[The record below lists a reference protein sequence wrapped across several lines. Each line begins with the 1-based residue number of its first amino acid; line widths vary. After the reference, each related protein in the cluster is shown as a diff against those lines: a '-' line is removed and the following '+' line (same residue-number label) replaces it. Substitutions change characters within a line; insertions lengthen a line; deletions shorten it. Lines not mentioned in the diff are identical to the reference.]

1 MSKKKNNESMY
12 KNNRYYEEDQLEQN
26 DGSNE
31 ESNIDKEDEVLEETQ
46 EQDDSINKKEK
57 KVEKKEKEKIEKLQ
71 EKIEELEE
79 ENKKLKDTYLR
90 TLAETD
96 NFKKRIDDERI
107 RERKYSSQRLLEKL
121 VVYTDILDK
130 ACNAKY
136 DDPMMQNF
144 LLGFKM
150 ISDNF
155 QNILNEE
162 GVKKIKL
169 DKYFDPKFMQA
180 MEVDYDPEKEENEI
194 LQVLKE
200 GYMYKDRV
208 LVYALVKVNK
218 KPQEEKPKEANNESS
233 DEATIN
239 NEE

>member
-1 MSKKKNNESMY
+1 MSKKKHSESRY
-12 KNNRYYEEDQLEQN
+12 ENNRYFEEEKMSNETNEELVDEKVIDNPEEDKV
-26 DGSNE
+26 E
-31 ESNIDKEDEVLEETQ
+31 EIDST
-46 EQDDSINKKEK
+46 NKKEK
-57 KVEKKEKEKIEKLQ
+57 KKERKELEELKEKLS
-71 EKIEELEE
+71 ELEE

-90 TLAETD
+90 TLAETE

-121 VVYTDILDK
+121 VSFTDIFDK

-150 ISDNF
+150 ISDNI
-155 QNILNEE
+155 QNILSEE
-162 GVKKIKL
+162 GVKKIKIE
-169 DKYFDPKFMQA
+169 KMFDPKFMQA
-180 MEVDYDPEKEENEI
+180 MEVDYDPEKEENEV

-218 KPQEEKPKEANNESS
+218 KPVNKEEPKEANNESS
-233 DEATIN
+233 
-239 NEE
+239 EETTSEDNK

>member
-1 MSKKKNNESMY
+1 MSKKKHSESRY
-12 KNNRYYEEDQLEQN
+12 ENNRYFEEEKMNNETNEELVDEKVIDNPEEDK
-26 DGSNE
+26 GE
-31 ESNIDKEDEVLEETQ
+31 EIDST
-46 EQDDSINKKEK
+46 NKKEK
-57 KVEKKEKEKIEKLQ
+57 KKERKELEELREKLS
-71 EKIEELEE
+71 ELEE

-90 TLAETD
+90 TLAETE

-121 VVYTDILDK
+121 VSFTDIFDK

-150 ISDNF
+150 ISDNI
-155 QNILNEE
+155 QNILSEE
-162 GVKKIKL
+162 GVKKIKIE
-169 DKYFDPKFMQA
+169 KMFDPKFMQA
-180 MEVDYDPEKEENEI
+180 MEVDYDPEKEENEV

-218 KPQEEKPKEANNESS
+218 KPVNKEEPKEANNESS
-233 DEATIN
+233 
-239 NEE
+239 EETTSEDNK

>member
-1 MSKKKNNESMY
+1 MSKKKHTESMY
-12 KNNRYYEEDQLEQN
+12 KNNRYYEEEQEN
-26 DGSNE
+26 KNSDNE
-31 ESNIDKEDEVLEETQ
+31 EMLEENNN
-46 EQDDSINKKEK
+46 EKENVDIVEEKEAFDSGNKKEK
-57 KVEKKEKEKIEKLQ
+57 KNIKKEIEELK

-107 RERKYSSQRLLEKL
+107 RERKYQSQRLLEKL
-121 VVYTDILDK
+121 VSFTDIFDK

-150 ISDNF
+150 ISDNI
-155 QNILNEE
+155 QNILSEE
-162 GVKKIKL
+162 GVKKIKIE
-169 DKYFDPKFMQA
+169 KMFDPKFMQA
-180 MEVDYDPEKEENEI
+180 MEVDYDPSKDEGEV

-218 KPQEEKPKEANNESS
+218 KPVEETPKEANESS
-233 DEATIN
+233 SNDAT
-239 NEE
+239 EDK

>member
-1 MSKKKNNESMY
+1 MSKKKNKESIY
-12 KNNRYYEEDQLEQN
+12 NNNRYYEEEKLNGEKTNN
-26 DGSNE
+26 DCDDVEEKLDNNE
-31 ESNIDKEDEVLEETQ
+31 DFDN
-46 EQDDSINKKEK
+46 SINKKEK
-57 KVEKKEKEKIEKLQ
+57 KKERKEIEELKEKIS
-71 EKIEELEE
+71 ELED

-121 VVYTDILDK
+121 VAFTDIFDK

-150 ISDNF
+150 ISDNI
-155 QNILNEE
+155 QNILGEE
-162 GVKKIKL
+162 GVKKIAIGKM
-169 DKYFDPKFMQA
+169 FDPKFMQA

-218 KPQEEKPKEANNESS
+218 KPVENEKP
-233 DEATIN
+233 
-239 NEE
+239 NEEALNTDSEETVSEENK

>member
-1 MSKKKNNESMY
+1 MSKKKHSESRY
-12 KNNRYYEEDQLEQN
+12 ENNRYFEEEKMNNETNEELVDEKVIDNPEEDKREEN
-26 DGSNE
+26 DS
-31 ESNIDKEDEVLEETQ
+31 T
-46 EQDDSINKKEK
+46 NKKEK
-57 KVEKKEKEKIEKLQ
+57 KKERKELEELREKLS
-71 EKIEELEE
+71 ELEE

-90 TLAETD
+90 TLAETE

-121 VVYTDILDK
+121 VSFTDIFDK

-150 ISDNF
+150 ISDNI
-155 QNILNEE
+155 QNILSEE
-162 GVKKIKL
+162 GVKKIKIE
-169 DKYFDPKFMQA
+169 KMFDPKFMQA
-180 MEVDYDPEKEENEI
+180 MEVDYDPEKEENEV

-218 KPQEEKPKEANNESS
+218 KPINKEEPKEANNESS
-233 DEATIN
+233 
-239 NEE
+239 EETTSEDNK